1 MIQADRERLVSEF
14 IELVKID
21 SETGYEE
28 KISVVLKAK
37 FEALGFKVEEDDAK
51 EKTGH
56 ESNNL
61 ICTLEGTKEGV
72 EPIFFNSHMDT
83 VVPGKDIQPQI
94 EGDTIRSD
102 GTTILGA
109 DDKAGI
115 AAIIEMVRLLKD
127 YDIEH
132 GQIQVVL
139 TIGEESGLIGAK
151 ALDASLIDAKYGYAV
166 DSHGDVGGLIVA
178 SPTQAKFEITC
189 HGKTAHAGVAPEEGI
204 SAITLASKAIS
215 KMKLGRIDEDTTA
228 NICRFEGGKAT
239 NIVSDE
245 AVVIAEARSLVR
257 EKLDRQIEQIKEA
270 CRQAEE
276 EVGGSIDVD
285 VKIMY
290 KGYKHDENA
299 QVVKVASQAAKR
311 IGLEPQL
318 KATGGGS
325 DANVISSYG
334 FPMVNLCVGYQ
345 NIHTPE
351 EEISI
356 NEMMN
361 ISALLTGIVIEAA
374 EEGTA

>member
-1 MIQADRERLVSEF
+1 
-14 IELVKID
+14 
-21 SETGYEE
+21 
-28 KISVVLKAK
+28 
-37 FEALGFKVEEDDAK
+37 
-51 EKTGH
+51 
-56 ESNNL
+56 
-61 ICTLEGTKEGV
+61 
-72 EPIFFNSHMDT
+72 MDT

-215 KMKLGRIDEDTTA
+215 KMKLGRIDEDTTQ
-228 NICRFEGGKAT
+228 ISVDLKAEKQR
-239 NIVSDE
+239 I
-245 AVVIAEARSLVR
+245 SLVMKR
-257 EKLDRQIEQIKEA
+257 LLLLRHV
-270 CRQAEE
+270 RL
-276 EVGGSIDVD
+276 S
-285 VKIMY
+285 VK
-290 KGYKHDENA
+290 N
-299 QVVKVASQAAKR
+299 
-311 IGLEPQL
+311 
-318 KATGGGS
+318 
-325 DANVISSYG
+325 
-334 FPMVNLCVGYQ
+334 
-345 NIHTPE
+345 
-351 EEISI
+351 
-356 NEMMN
+356 
-361 ISALLTGIVIEAA
+361 
-374 EEGTA
+374 

>member
-189 HGKTAHAGVAPEEGI
+189 HGKTAHAGVAPEGI

-228 NICRFEGGKAT
+228 NIGRFEGGKAT